1 VTRPSAA
8 KAPALSAALRTRSR
22 GDLAESLVPVAG
34 ELAFTVRTEGAA
46 AIGAWLDRHGLREGA
61 TVTAETRA
69 LLVVLAARVDI
80 DATGEDQ
87 LAWVT
92 WDEAGEPLDG
102 TIPLLP
108 CVPAGRP
115 GGEPEP
121 AGDEMTLLRAAHA
134 EVTRLCRAGDPVPAD
149 LRAADGRYRS
159 LLRKQGTG
167 AEAGQAAG
175 HVAA

>member
-1 VTRPSAA
+1 MTPGPGALPA
-8 KAPALSAALRTRSR
+8 ALSARER

-34 ELAFTVRTEGAA
+34 ELAFTVRTEGPA
-46 AIGAWLDRHGLREGA
+46 AIGAWLDRHGLKEGA
-61 TVTAETRA
+61 AVTARVRA

-92 WDEAGEPLDG
+92 WDEDGEPLDG

-108 CVPAGRP
+108 RD
-115 GGEPEP
+115 GGSDPEP
-121 AGDEMTLLRAAHA
+121 GADELTLLRAAHA
-134 EVTRLCRAGDPVPAD
+134 EAARLARAGLPVPGE

-159 LLRKQGTG
+159 LLRKQK
-167 AEAGQAAG
+167 AAAAKG
-175 HVAA
+175 HADAA